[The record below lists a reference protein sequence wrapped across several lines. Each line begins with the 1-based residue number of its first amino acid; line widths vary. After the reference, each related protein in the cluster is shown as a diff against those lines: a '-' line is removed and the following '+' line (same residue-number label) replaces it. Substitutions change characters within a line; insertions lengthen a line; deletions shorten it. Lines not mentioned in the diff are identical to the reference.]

1 VLFPDAG
8 SIGDDFVWPEFSDF
22 GEVVMCERTLPEQTA
37 ERIRDAAFFLTN
49 KVAVTAEHLAAAPAL
64 RYIGVLATG
73 FNLVDTGAAAARGI
87 PVCNV
92 PDYSTPS
99 VVQHVFTLIL
109 LLSSRA
115 CELAASVRRGDWS
128 KSRQFCYWD
137 KPIFELRGKTLGIV
151 GFGNIGAG
159 VARVAH
165 GFGMRVLA
173 YAPRPKPAP
182 EFRPF
187 DFTGLDELFACSD
200 VISLHCPLNRE
211 SEGMVDARLLG
222 LMKKQA
228 LLINTARGPLVNEQD
243 LLDALRE
250 ERIGGAGLDVVA
262 VEPITD
268 DNPLRFAPN
277 CIITPHVSWCS
288 VESRMRLMQAAHDN
302 IRAFL
307 DGAPVNVVN
316 GITGRADPRVS
327 MPNRLGAV

>member
-1 VLFPDAG
+1 MGKDTVVFPDAG
-8 SIGDDFVWPEFSDF
+8 SIGDDCVWPDFSDF
-22 GEVVMCERTLPEQTA
+22 GDVVMYDQTRPEQTG
-37 ERIRDAAFFLTN
+37 ERIGNAAFILTN
-49 KVAVTAEHLAAAPAL
+49 KVVVTAAHIAAAPAL

-73 FNLVDTGAAAARGI
+73 FNQVDAGAAAARGI

-92 PDYSTPS
+92 PDYSTHS

-115 CELAASVRRGDWS
+115 CSLAASVRRGDWS
-128 KSRQFCYWD
+128 KSRHFCYWD
-137 KPIFELRGKTLGIV
+137 KPIVELHGKTMGIV

-159 VARVAH
+159 VARAAN

-173 YAPRPKPAP
+173 YAPRPKQAP

-187 DFTGLDELFACSD
+187 DFVGLEELFGRSD

-228 LLINTARGPLVNEQD
+228 LIINTARGPLINERD
-243 LLDALRE
+243 LVDALAGE
-250 ERIGGAGLDVVA
+250 SIGGAGLDVVA
-262 VEPITD
+262 AEPMAD
-268 DNPLRFAPN
+268 DDPLRFAPN
-277 CIITPHVSWCS
+277 CMITPHVAWCS
-288 VESRMRLMQAAHDN
+288 VESRTRLMEAAYGN

-316 GITGRADPRVS
+316 GV
-327 MPNRLGAV
+327 